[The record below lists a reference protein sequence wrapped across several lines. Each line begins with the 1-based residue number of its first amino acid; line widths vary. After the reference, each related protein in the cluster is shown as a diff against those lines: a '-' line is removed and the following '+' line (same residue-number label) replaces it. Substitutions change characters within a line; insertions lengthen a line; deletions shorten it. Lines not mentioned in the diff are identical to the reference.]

1 METSKALK
9 IVADFKGEN
18 LKQNLNVLRA
28 ELIGKGKNQINQP
41 LGLYEAA
48 LEVKRLSA
56 QIDEMLHASGIIKC
70 LPLILDD
77 DEVIENLS
85 LASGADGEGIDLVT
99 DKRIAEFKF
108 SKWQE
113 GKANGMRKRQVFA
126 DLVQLYLNPSKK
138 KKELY
143 VLSYDMVFKFVQ
155 SKKAMNK
162 NVLSKSGGLDKRLET
177 HLLKN
182 NIVAIY
188 LNDIYSIS
196 NVKIIDIETILKNK
210 KL

>member
-18 LKQNLNVLRA
+18 LKQSLNVLRA

-41 LGLYEAA
+41 LGLYEAS

-70 LPLILDD
+70 LPAILDNG
-77 DEVIENLS
+77 EIIESLS

-99 DKRIAEFKF
+99 NKRIAEFKF
-108 SKWQE
+108 SKWQI

-126 DLVQLYLNPSKK
+126 DLVQLYINPSKK

-162 NVLSKSGGLDKRLET
+162 NVLSKSGGLDKKLEAY
-177 HLLKN
+177 LFKN
-182 NIVAIY
+182 KLEAIY
-188 LNDIYSIS
+188 LNDIYSKS
-196 NVKIIDIETILKNK
+196 NVKIIDIETILKK
-210 KL
+210 